1 MHSKLY
7 KLGLVVLFGSVSLCA
22 QDVQDFVPT
31 FGVKIGVPVTNMFRA
46 SSDVLSGGTQVG
58 GYTTAVPSYEVG
70 VSGEFHLPYHLR
82 FEVDGLYKRAA
93 FASDNVFGY
102 GGPAYSNTSFNV
114 FEVPALF
121 KVNVTSSHFR
131 PFADFGASLRH
142 IATIRDQTFYDDFS
156 EASFSKNAS
165 QLSNRNSYGGVAG
178 FGFTIKLGKLEV
190 SPEARYTRWANQS
203 FDAMGFHTNL
213 NQGDVLLGI
222 GF

>member
-1 MHSKLY
+1 
-7 KLGLVVLFGSVSLCA
+7 
-22 QDVQDFVPT
+22 
-31 FGVKIGVPVTNMFRA
+31 
-46 SSDVLSGGTQVG
+46 
-58 GYTTAVPSYEVG
+58 
-70 VSGEFHLPYHLR
+70 
-82 FEVDGLYKRAA
+82 
-93 FASDNVFGY
+93 
-102 GGPAYSNTSFNV
+102 
-114 FEVPALF
+114 
-121 KVNVTSSHFR
+121 
-131 PFADFGASLRH
+131 LRH